1 MKIILEEVDKL
12 SPTVQLVNQ
21 TYNNF
26 PRNNIQKEIEKI
38 NYLKDGLSSFPYDI
52 YKKDSEAIHD
62 EIKRMQDTLNIP
74 NQDLK
79 SISKS
84 LEQMRFPTPIE
95 LLTGVTISRSIFD
108 EINDE
113 LYHTDWGDIQIES
126 TSSQLERDTPIID
139 FVTKE
144 PEKFA
149 SKLCNHVEELD
160 DDNLNSVFTKEF
172 LNEITQSWWILPRI
186 SFEEYEELSQLEIDN
201 SELNKYILGDY
212 LRNPML
218 IFDLI
223 DNWEFHDIKRARIII
238 QAVDNYYNG
247 NYEICVL
254 ALLLQIE
261 GLMRDEFESKAKAP
275 KLRQK
280 LERKLNN
287 ALNDNLMNYSPW
299 EIFLIKSCKSYI
311 WMILKPLCDKVNFIE
326 DENEINRNIS
336 AHNGKIEADQKV
348 TIRLFLI
355 IDTLMYL
362 FEII

>member
-1 MKIILEEVDKL
+1 MKIILEEIDKL
-12 SPTVQLVNQ
+12 SPTFQLLNQ

-26 PRNNIQKEIEKI
+26 PQNNVQKEIEKI
-38 NYLKDGLSSFPYDI
+38 NYLKEGLLSSSYDI

-62 EIKRMQDTLNIP
+62 EIKRMQDSLNIP
-74 NQDLK
+74 NRDLK
-79 SISKS
+79 SMSKS

-95 LLTGVTISRSIFD
+95 LLTGVTIPRSTFN
-108 EINDE
+108 EINEE
-113 LYHTDWGDIQIES
+113 LHHTDWSDIRTES
-126 TSSQLERDTPIID
+126 TSSQLEMDTPIID

-149 SKLCNHVEELD
+149 SKLCKHVKELN

-186 SFEEYEELSQLEIDN
+186 SFEEYKELSQLEINND
-201 SELNKYILGDY
+201 ELNEYVLGDY
-212 LRNPML
+212 LRDPML

-223 DNWEFHDIKRARIII
+223 DNWEFHDTKRAKIII

-254 ALLLQIE
+254 TLLLQIE
-261 GLMRDEFESKAKAP
+261 GLMRDEFESKVKAP
-275 KLRQK
+275 ELRKK
-280 LERKLNN
+280 LERRLNGV
-287 ALNDNLMNYSPW
+287 LNDNLRDYTPW

-348 TIRLFLI
+348 AIRLFLI